1 MYAYTQ
7 LSELWDAFATNVY
20 VSPSTSTFRLC
31 RPDFSTT
38 HTTMSRLVRLSRP
51 LARAPRRAYS
61 DLSHTTL
68 PKMPPTMPREDY
80 ASPTM
85 YAFNMLGKTVKYI
98 VIGGAGLTALSLAG
112 WEAAHL
118 YIEHQMPSAKSKPG
132 SHGWE
137 EENTSWTGE
146 DGGTTSKLGWKA
158 RMALRA
164 AWLCW
169 EKGAGVPGAI
179 STRQSIHP
187 QLSGAIGGLNKI
199 DRGYEL
205 AEQYID
211 VAIKDAEK
219 RGMVFPPHEGADP
232 VALDLVTL
240 KASILE
246 RMGTP
251 DTLEQAREL
260 YEDVARTP
268 KPQTELNQA
277 LSIRLALKL
286 SDLANRAGDSADAA
300 KWRQWGLQTAGVQ
313 IPEPPKSSWWS
324 KPKPEPVTVP
334 ELGAPVRRATV
345 ALLLSDSALAA
356 QSGDLDH
363 AAREHEVI
371 RAMIPTPERLVTPNN
386 TNAPEVLHSVWL
398 AQRRALLDLYR
409 GSVAHA
415 QDRKSTAPL
424 GTIALAAEES
434 DAVIAALEPLPA
446 AYKGPLLV
454 PAERLRREALQ
465 TGAEAHFTEGVLEEK
480 QGTEPA
486 LLKALAS
493 FERAMSLAALESGS
507 SDIRG
512 EKEDEGVGR
521 SPEWTRYARAYDRV
535 KAKLQ

>member
-1 MYAYTQ
+1 
-7 LSELWDAFATNVY
+7 
-20 VSPSTSTFRLC
+20 
-31 RPDFSTT
+31 
-38 HTTMSRLVRLSRP
+38 MSRLVRLSRP
-51 LARAPRRAYS
+51 LARRTAPAMQVRAYS

-98 VIGGAGLTALSLAG
+98 VIGGVGLAALSFAG

-118 YIEHQMPSAKSKPG
+118 YIEKQMPTAKSKEG

-146 DGGTTSKLGWKA
+146 DGGTTSKLSWKA

-187 QLSGAIGGLNKI
+187 QLGNGAIGGLNKI

-251 DTLEQAREL
+251 DTLEQSREL

-268 KPQTELNQA
+268 MPPTELNQA

-300 KWRQWGLQTAGVQ
+300 KWRAWGLQTAGVT
-313 IPEPPKSSWWS
+313 IPEPPKKGSWWS
-324 KPKPEPVTVP
+324 KAPKPEPVTVP
-334 ELGAPVRRATV
+334 ELSPPVRRAAV

-356 QSGDLDH
+356 QGGDLPR
-363 AAREHEVI
+363 AAREHDVL
-371 RAMIPTPERLVTPNN
+371 RALIPTPERLVTPSNG
-386 TNAPEVLHSVWL
+386 NAAEVLHSVWL

-415 QDRKSTAPL
+415 QDRSSTAPL
-424 GTIALAAEES
+424 GTIAMAAEES
-434 DAVIAALEPLPA
+434 DAVIQALEPLPA

-507 SDIRG
+507 NDIRG
-512 EKEDEGVGR
+512 EKEDDGVGR
-521 SPEWTRYARAYDRV
+521 SPEWMRYARAYDRV